1 MQRVKVRYWKI
12 KREKRDD
19 SESDILLSADEELL
33 GASESLQ
40 QMLPSVMIT

>member
-1 MQRVKVRYWKI
+1 MKL

-19 SESDILLSADEELL
+19 SESDILLSGDEELL

-40 QMLPSVMIT
+40 QQMLPSVMIT